1 MRWPLW
7 TDPLAWGGLVLGIVG
22 AVWAV
27 LARDLSGWNA
37 AFAASGNL
45 LASLFVVSF
54 VGGAIREFVRLRRI
68 SGENERGGAPG

>member
-7 TDPLAWGGLVLGIVG
+7 TDPLAWGGLVVGIVG

-37 AFAASGNL
+37 VGAVVGNL
-45 LASLFVVSF
+45 LTSVFVVSF
-54 VGGAIREFVRLRRI
+54 VGGGIREFVRLRRI
-68 SGENERGGAPG
+68 SAEDE